1 MDHLHWYDLIRIAAI
16 VLSAIALYRM
26 SLIIWKSEEP
36 YSERVRDWGWLIATS
51 MALTLVTEVQQLA
64 SNSPLDYQMMFSI
77 TMAAVGYKSTR
88 DTRPYQK
95 LNS

>member
-1 MDHLHWYDLIRIAAI
+1 MDQVQWYDLFRVVAI
-16 VLSAIALYRM
+16 VLSSIALYRM

-51 MALTLVTEVQQLA
+51 MALTLITELQQLL
-64 SNSPLDYQMMFSI
+64 SNAPMDYQTVFGI
-77 TMAAVGYKSTR
+77 TMAAVGYRSTR

-95 LNS
+95 LN